1 LCIIDFFL
9 KIIALRERQSSLQDS
24 LHRIRDHDIASQNVD
39 ERVRLEKD
47 LTAVKERLSHYDRT
61 IISTQS
67 QSQMSII
74 TSAGDR
80 STV

>member
-1 LCIIDFFL
+1 M
-9 KIIALRERQSSLQDS
+9 
-24 LHRIRDHDIASQNVD
+24 HRIRDHEIASQNVD

-47 LTAVKERLSHYDRT
+47 LNEVKDRLSRYDQT

-67 QSQMSII
+67 HMSGI

-80 STV
+80 SIVRITAVDRPSVSLHWFSLG